1 MDAKSRSE
9 LTLQAIAASPGI
21 AIGPAFLIPPRISS
35 YDSVTEWEVSPN
47 RIDQEVARFERSLEL
62 TRQEVIYMQQRVQDK
77 FDSSEAGIF
86 DAHLLIIDD
95 QMLNAEVEALI
106 KRGVNAEAAYK
117 RIIAR
122 YINAIETM
130 SDGYIRERAHDI
142 KDIASRVIGNFNQ
155 KERAILEQPDTPHII
170 ITHDLTPSE
179 TALMN
184 RKMILGFAV
193 ETGSTTSHTAILA
206 RSMQMPAIVG
216 LPHENFSKIKNGALT
231 IIDGN
236 NGELIINPKQ
246 ETIDYYQQRIGLAH
260 DLAIE
265 LAGERDLVVETT
277 DHHQIKLL
285 GNLET
290 PDDFAA
296 VAQAGASGIGL
307 FRTEYMFINTGSL
320 PTEDEQY
327 KIYRDLVLRMP
338 DAPLVIR
345 TLDIGGDKLESRI
358 DSTLEANPF
367 LGLRA
372 IRLCLKSRKDIFRT
386 QLRAILRA
394 SAHGDIRIMLPMISC
409 VEEVIEV
416 KEYLGTLM
424 TELKTEG
431 IAFNQEIK
439 LGIMI
444 EVPSAALIADLLAP
458 LVDFLSIGTNDLIQY
473 SIAIDRN
480 NDRVAYLYQPTHPA
494 VLELIQRTISAAHK
508 HGIKVSVCGEMAG
521 NPLYTPLLVGMGV
534 HELSMGARSI
544 GVIRR
549 VIRKS
554 NKKDME
560 VAAAQALICST
571 AAEALKISSNLLQR
585 TVSDVV
591 SVNSLGA

>member
-1 MDAKSRSE
+1 MDAQSRPE
-9 LTLQAIAASPGI
+9 LKFQAIAASPGI

-35 YDSVTEWEVSPN
+35 YDGVTEWKIPPN
-47 RIDQEVARFERSLEL
+47 QIDQELARFAQSLEIS
-62 TRQEVIYMQQRVQDK
+62 RQEVVYMQQRVQDK
-77 FDSSEAGIF
+77 FDSREAGIF

-95 QMLNAEVEALI
+95 QMLNTEVKTLI
-106 KRGVNAEAAYK
+106 ERGVNAEAAYK

-130 SDGYIRERAHDI
+130 ADGYIRERAHDI
-142 KDIASRVIGNFNQ
+142 KDIASRVIANLNQ
-155 KERAILEQPDTPHII
+155 KERAILEQPDTQHII
-170 ITHDLTPSE
+170 ISHDLTPSE

-216 LPHENFSKIKNGALT
+216 LPREAFSQIGNGSPT

-236 NGELIINPKQ
+236 SGELIVNPTQK
-246 ETIDYYQQRIGLAH
+246 TIDYYQQRIGVAH

-265 LAGERDLVVETT
+265 LDGERDFVVETT

-290 PDDFAA
+290 PEDFGA
-296 VAQAGASGIGL
+296 VVQAGASGIGL

-327 KIYRDLVLRMP
+327 EIYRNLTQHMP
-338 DAPLVIR
+338 DLPLVIR

-372 IRLCLKSRKDIFRT
+372 IRLCLKSRKDIFRA

-409 VEEVIEV
+409 VEEVVEV

-424 TELKTEG
+424 RELETEN
-431 IAFNQEIK
+431 IAFNQDIK

-444 EVPSAALIADLLAP
+444 EVPSAALIANLLAP

-494 VLELIQRTISAAHK
+494 VLELIQRTVTAAHK

-521 NPLYTPLLVGMGV
+521 NPLYTPILVGMGV
-534 HELSMGARSI
+534 HELSMSACSVGI
-544 GVIRR
+544 VRR
-549 VIRKS
+549 VIRKL
-554 NKKDME
+554 NKKNAE
-560 VAAAQALICST
+560 QAVAQALNCAT
-571 AAEALKISSNLLQR
+571 AEDALKIFTNLLR
-585 TVSDVV
+585 RSASDVV
-591 SVNSLGA
+591 AVNSLGA